1 MVFSKPRLGWVA
13 ALVIVVLV
21 AAGIGTLV
29 RTLASPNA
37 LWTVVQSCVAQQRQG
52 HVPPGEC
59 ASVDLNDKV
68 AILRSL
74 EGRVQYLAIPTIRV
88 TGIEDPQL
96 EDPHLPN
103 YWALAWSAAYRYL
116 PASVTKNRANIGLA
130 INSIPGRSQNQL
142 HIHIS
147 CIKPYV
153 RDLLLADQSE
163 IGTTWSRPLLKV
175 GEDAYRAMR
184 VQSPTLAT
192 ANPFLLLRQLPGAAQ
207 HMGLHTLVVTGASWN
222 NGRTQGFYILDDY
235 AHDTPDGPD
244 DAHGEGLLD
253 ENCSGFTEH

>member
-1 MVFSKPRLGWVA
+1 MMLSKRLGWIA
-13 ALVIVVLV
+13 ALVLVVLV
-21 AAGIGTLV
+21 AAGVSTIV

-37 LWTVVQSCVAQQRQG
+37 LWTLVQGCVAQQKQG

-59 ASVDLNDKV
+59 ASVDLDDKV

-74 EGRVQYLAIPTIRV
+74 EGRYQYLAIPTIRV

-96 EDPHLPN
+96 ENRYLPN

-116 PASVTKNRANIGLA
+116 PARVTKDRTNIGLA

-147 CIKPYV
+147 CIQPYV

-163 IGTTWSRPLLKV
+163 ISTTWSRPFLKV
-175 GEDAYRAMR
+175 GGREYRAMR
-184 VQSPTLAT
+184 VQSPTLAAT
-192 ANPFLLLRQLPGAAQ
+192 NPFLLLLRLPGAAQ
-207 HMGLHTLVVTGASWN
+207 HMGLHTLVVTGASWDT
-222 NGRTQGFYILDDY
+222 GRTLGFYILDDY
-235 AHDTPDGPD
+235 AHHTPDGPD
-244 DAHGEGLLD
+244 DGHGEGLLD
-253 ENCSGFTEH
+253 ENCLGFTEH